1 MQVDL
6 KEMWKPKNLKE
17 FIERP
22 HCDLGDNGWRL
33 AELASTFENARFLD
47 LGVRLGPSSALMSI
61 AADEKN
67 NKVVGCVYIKYGVA
81 FMDDGRVSS
90 IGVITIDPS
99 TIKCPEN

>member
-22 HCDLGDNGWRL
+22 HCDLGNNGWRL

-47 LGVRLGPSSALMSI
+47 LGVRLGPSSALCLLLQMKRI
-61 AADEKN
+61 
-67 NKVVGCVYIKYGVA
+67 IK
-81 FMDDGRVSS
+81 
-90 IGVITIDPS
+90 
-99 TIKCPEN
+99 